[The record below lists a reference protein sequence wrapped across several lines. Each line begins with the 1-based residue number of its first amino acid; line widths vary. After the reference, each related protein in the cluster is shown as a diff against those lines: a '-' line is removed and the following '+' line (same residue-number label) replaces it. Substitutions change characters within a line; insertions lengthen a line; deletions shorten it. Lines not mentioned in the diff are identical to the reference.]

1 MPVTARL
8 PLAEPWR
15 RRLYLPAYAV
25 SDAAR
30 YARTRPRT
38 VAYWHYRGGG
48 LGPALPGKQPR
59 MPLSYL
65 QLVEVAFVATFRA
78 LGVSLQRIRK
88 ARDYLAQTFNS
99 EHPFAEFRLQT
110 EGRHVLLALQQIERD
125 AQLGHLIVA
134 DASGQIG
141 WQPLIAERFA
151 EFDYE
156 QGLALIWH
164 VAGRASPVLIDPR
177 ISFGAPV
184 VRGVPTW
191 ALKGRRIAGESV
203 EELQA
208 DFRLEREEVLQA
220 LAFEGIKDAA

>member
-1 MPVTARL
+1 
-8 PLAEPWR
+8 
-15 RRLYLPAYAV
+15 
-25 SDAAR
+25 
-30 YARTRPRT
+30 
-38 VAYWHYRGGG
+38 
-48 LGPALPGKQPR
+48 

-99 EHPFAEFRLQT
+99 EYPLAEFRLQT

-134 DASGQIG
+134 DVSGQIG

-156 QGLALIWH
+156 QGLAMIWH

-191 ALKGRRIAGESV
+191 ALKGRAIAGESID
-203 EELQA
+203 ELQA
-208 DFRLEREEVLQA
+208 DFHLDREDILQA
-220 LAFEGIKDAA
+220 LAFEGIKIKDAA